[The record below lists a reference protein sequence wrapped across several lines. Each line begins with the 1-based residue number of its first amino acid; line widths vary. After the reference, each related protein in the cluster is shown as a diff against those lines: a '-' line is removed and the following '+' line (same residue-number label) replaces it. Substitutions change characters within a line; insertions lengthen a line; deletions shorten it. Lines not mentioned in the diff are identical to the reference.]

1 MKLTP
6 KIEKAI
12 QKASLLHQN
21 QLRKGQPFPYL
32 SHLFSVAIILFEF
45 TNDEDIIVAGILHD
59 TLEDTSYTAD
69 ELEKDFGLK
78 VKEIVLGVSEEKTRD
93 GVKIDWLERKQ
104 KYLERLKNDSFGSL
118 MVCAADKI
126 HNLMSLMNDY
136 KIRGEEIW
144 QNFNAVKEK
153 KIWYYGE
160 TLKAIREKLDNS
172 IIGEYE
178 KIYNEA
184 IELFKIKQ

>member
-12 QKASLLHQN
+12 QKSSLLHQG
-21 QLRKGQPFPYL
+21 QLRKGQSFPYV

-59 TLEDTSYTAD
+59 TLEDTNYTAD

-78 VKEIVLGVSEEKTRD
+78 IKEIVLGVSEEKTRD
-93 GVKIDWLERKQ
+93 GIKIDWLERKQ

-160 TLKAIREKLDNS
+160 TLKTIREKLDNP